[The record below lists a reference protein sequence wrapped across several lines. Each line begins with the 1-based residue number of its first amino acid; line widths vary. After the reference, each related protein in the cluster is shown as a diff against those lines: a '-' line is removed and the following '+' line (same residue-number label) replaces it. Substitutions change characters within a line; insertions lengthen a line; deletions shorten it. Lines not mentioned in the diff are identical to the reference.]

1 LKKLFPEVPVAPELI
16 VQILKNE
23 IIRRE
28 IQEAPEAIEAKKQIE
43 KSEKKALRAKE
54 KATANKN

>member
-1 LKKLFPEVPVAPELI
+1 MPVAPELI